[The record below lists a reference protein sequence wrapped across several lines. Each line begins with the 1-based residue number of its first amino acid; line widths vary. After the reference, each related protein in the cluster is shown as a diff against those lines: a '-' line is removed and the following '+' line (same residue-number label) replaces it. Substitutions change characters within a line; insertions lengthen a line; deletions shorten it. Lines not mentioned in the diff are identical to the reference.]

1 MESQSSGADR
11 LSVVA
16 GFGAA
21 ALGALMIIGGLG
33 LVLAVASSPQ
43 SRLQSITAI
52 LMTVVGAVNLWSSR
66 KVWRGERPAAMVSAI
81 FTTTL
86 MAYFG
91 AALRDFGEPF
101 WIHGAYVLL
110 LLCLWLKPSARF
122 DHPAQPL
129 MQ

>member
-1 MESQSSGADR
+1 MESQSFGADR

-16 GFGAA
+16 GLGAA
-21 ALGALMIIGGLG
+21 ALGALMIVGGLG

-43 SRLQSITAI
+43 PRLQSITAV

-66 KVWRGERPAAMVSAI
+66 KVWRGERPATMVSAI
-81 FTTTL
+81 FTSML

-101 WIHGAYVLL
+101 WIYGAYLL
-110 LLCLWLKPSARF
+110 LLIWLWSKPKARLTT
-122 DHPAQPL
+122 QL
-129 MQ
+129 SS